1 MSYVECFD
9 APLSMSW
16 RATAPAA
23 VVDRGE
29 SPLAQRLRG
38 MGSSLFWA
46 TQLLSVPRR
55 EAIYALY
62 AFCREIEDIA
72 RGGASPTVKR
82 TLLSNWRS
90 QIASLYAGQPQHC
103 LTRALCDGFGLYG
116 LRSADFLGVIDGREM
131 DVPSGIKA
139 PSLPELD
146 LYCERVAVAPAQ
158 LSMRIFGEESSAG
171 ERLARELGRALQLTL
186 ILRDLR
192 KDAERQRLYLPR
204 ELLRTHG
211 ILTVVPNRVLAE
223 PTLAAVCRDL
233 ASIAESHYAA
243 AAKTIAT
250 CPRQSVRPAAVLLA
264 IYRTLLHQL
273 LAQGWKDLGDPVRV
287 STRRKLLLFF
297 RHGWTGR

>member
-1 MSYVECFD
+1 MSYVEYFD
-9 APLSMSW
+9 TPLSMSW
-16 RATAPAA
+16 RAITPAA
-23 VVDRGE
+23 AVDKGD

-72 RGGASPTVKR
+72 GGGASPTVKR
-82 TLLSNWRS
+82 ALLSNWRS
-90 QIASLYAGQPQHC
+90 QIASLYAGKPQHC
-103 LTRALCDGFGLYG
+103 LTRALCDGVGLYG
-116 LRSADFLGVIDGREM
+116 LRSGDFLSIIDGREM

-139 PSLPELD
+139 PTLTELD
-146 LYCERVAVAPAQ
+146 LYCERVAVAAAR
-158 LSMRIFGEESSAG
+158 LSMQIFGEETSAG
-171 ERLARELGRALQLTL
+171 ERLAAELGRAVQLTL
-186 ILRDLR
+186 ILRDLC

-204 ELLRTHG
+204 ELLHAHG
-211 ILTVVPNRVLAE
+211 ILTAVPGRILAH
-223 PTLAAVCRDL
+223 PALGSVCRDL
-233 ASIAESHYAA
+233 ASIAESYYMA

-264 IYRTLLHQL
+264 IYRELLHEL
-273 LAQGWKDLGDPVRV
+273 LARGWKDPGDPVRV
-287 STRRKLLLFF
+287 STRRKLLLVF

>member
-1 MSYVECFD
+1 MSYVEYFD
-9 APLSMSW
+9 APLSAPLS
-16 RATAPAA
+16 ATTPAA
-23 VVDRGE
+23 VVDREE

-62 AFCREIEDIA
+62 AFSREVEDIA
-72 RGGASPTVKR
+72 GGGASPTVKR
-82 TLLSNWRS
+82 ALLSKWRS
-90 QIASLYAGQPQHC
+90 QIASLYAGQPQHW
-103 LTRALCDGFGLYG
+103 LARALCDGVGLCD
-116 LRSADFLGVIDGREM
+116 LRSADFLAIIDGREM

-146 LYCERVAVAPAQ
+146 LYCERVAVAAMR
-158 LSMRIFGEESSAG
+158 LSMRICGEETSAG
-171 ERLARELGRALQLTL
+171 ERLAAELGRALQLTL

-211 ILTVVPNRVLAE
+211 ILTAVPSRVLAH
-223 PTLAAVCRDL
+223 PALGAVCRDL
-233 ASIAESHYAA
+233 ASIAERHYSA
-243 AAKTIAT
+243 AAKTITT

-264 IYRTLLHQL
+264 IYRALLHQL
-273 LAQGWKDLGDPVRV
+273 LAHGWKNPGNPVRI
-287 STRRKLLLFF
+287 STQRRLLLVV